1 LLDIIGDLALVGRPI
16 KGHIIAARPGHKSN
30 IEFAKIL
37 KNFIKKRNI
46 NAPKYDPNQKPVFN
60 INEVKNILKHRYPF
74 LLVDKIT
81 YLDESEVVGIKNV
94 TVNEDFFNGHF
105 PDNPVMPGVLQVEA
119 LAQVG
124 GILVMNSIDEPEKH
138 IPYLAGIENF
148 RFRKMVCPG
157 DTLIMRLRFEAP
169 IKRGIAKMKAEAFV
183 GNALVGE
190 GNMTATISR
199 INE

>member
-1 LLDIIGDLALVGRPI
+1 M
-16 KGHIIAARPGHKSN
+16 
-30 IEFAKIL
+30 
-37 KNFIKKRNI
+37 
-46 NAPKYDPNQKPVFN
+46 
-60 INEVKNILKHRYPF
+60 KHRYPF

-81 YLDESEVVGIKNV
+81 YLDESEVVGVKNV

-105 PDNPVMPGVLQVEA
+105 PGNPVMPGVLQIEA

-148 RFRKMVCPG
+148 RFRKMVSPG
-157 DTLIMRLRFEAP
+157 DTLVMRLRFIAP
-169 IKRGIAKMKAEAFV
+169 IKRGIAKMKTEAFV
-183 GNALVGE
+183 GNNLVSE

>member
-1 LLDIIGDLALVGRPI
+1 
-16 KGHIIAARPGHKSN
+16 
-30 IEFAKIL
+30 
-37 KNFIKKRNI
+37 
-46 NAPKYDPNQKPVFN
+46 
-60 INEVKNILKHRYPF
+60 
-74 LLVDKIT
+74 
-81 YLDESEVVGIKNV
+81 
-94 TVNEDFFNGHF
+94 
-105 PDNPVMPGVLQVEA
+105 MPGVLQVEA

-148 RFRKMVCPG
+148 RFRKMVSPG
-157 DTLIMRLRFEAP
+157 DTLVMRLRFEAP

-183 GNALVGE
+183 GNTLVGE